1 MAVERGG
8 LLFDFQQAHA
18 RLAAS
23 STMMCAV
30 TSNTPVDALPNKQM
44 L

>member
-8 LLFDFQQAHA
+8 SLFDFQQTHA

-30 TSNTPVDALPNKQM
+30 TSVPVGALPNKQM